1 MEEMLTQLLA
11 AAHEDPELREHLLA
25 TRDASDPLAEF
36 CRLATEAGY
45 PITVGE
51 LVAIGEE
58 YVSNLHKSVNG
69 GAEYPMEGWDD
80 TYEMFLAALL

>member
-1 MEEMLTQLLA
+1 MEEILAKLLEA
-11 AAHEDPELREHLLA
+11 AREEETLRKKLLDSRNAEDPLS
-25 TRDASDPLAEF
+25 TF
-36 CRLATEAGY
+36 CACATEAGF

-58 YVSNLHKSVNG
+58 YSSNLHKSVNG

-80 TYEMFLAALL
+80 AYEMFLAALL